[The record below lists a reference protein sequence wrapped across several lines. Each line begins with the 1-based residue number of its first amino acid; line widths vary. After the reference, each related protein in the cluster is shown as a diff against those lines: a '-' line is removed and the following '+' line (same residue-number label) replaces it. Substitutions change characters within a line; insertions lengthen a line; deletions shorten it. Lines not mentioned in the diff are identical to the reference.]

1 MDWLIEFIAGNLMFI
16 VIALGILTSL
26 FKKANEGKGD
36 GRQAGRPPAGG
47 PPAGGPM
54 AGSPLPGQT
63 REDSPSDNPGPFDR
77 DFPRGWFD
85 DEEEEEEFREPE
97 RPVRPAV
104 QERAQ
109 DPEVR
114 PQSRTPRIQPEFEPV
129 HRPAVEPVSMSGAAD
144 RKVPVPPS
152 SPASDD
158 MSPIY
163 RPESA
168 EDMSRQAL
176 QGMIWS
182 EVYGPP
188 LAKRSMMARLRRN
201 G

>member
-1 MDWLIEFIAGNLMFI
+1 
-16 VIALGILTSL
+16 
-26 FKKANEGKGD
+26 
-36 GRQAGRPPAGG
+36 
-47 PPAGGPM
+47 
-54 AGSPLPGQT
+54 
-63 REDSPSDNPGPFDR
+63 
-77 DFPRGWFD
+77 
-85 DEEEEEEFREPE
+85 
-97 RPVRPAV
+97 
-104 QERAQ
+104 
-109 DPEVR
+109 
-114 PQSRTPRIQPEFEPV
+114 
-129 HRPAVEPVSMSGAAD
+129 
-144 RKVPVPPS
+144 
-152 SPASDD
+152 